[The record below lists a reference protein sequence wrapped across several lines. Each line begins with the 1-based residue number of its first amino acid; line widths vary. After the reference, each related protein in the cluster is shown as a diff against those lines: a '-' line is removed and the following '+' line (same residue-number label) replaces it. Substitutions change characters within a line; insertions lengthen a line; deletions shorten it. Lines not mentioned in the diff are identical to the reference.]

1 MDLITVIDKYIEI
14 SIRRDN
20 LNKTIE
26 SEKDGYAYAKIEGD
40 MAFSEGDY
48 ERESGYNTSA
58 IMHKERQA
66 SAEKEL
72 EQVAQL
78 LEFTHQTYISAV
90 SSMDSIQLKEAAI
103 TMSVRKKDIER
114 QIEELSQRR
123 EWARLQG
130 DKAFASHNFQEE
142 QEYNKISSECYFE
155 INKVEPKI
163 RYYQSFAND
172 LDFRADKVNENNF
185 GGPKL

>member
-20 LNKTIE
+20 LKETIE

-48 ERESGYNTSA
+48 EREAGYNTSA
-58 IMHKERQA
+58 RMHKKRQA
-66 SAEKEL
+66 GAEKEL

-90 SSMDSIQLKEAAI
+90 SSMYSIQLKEAAI

-123 EWARLQG
+123 EWARSQG
-130 DKAFASHNFQEE
+130 DIAFANHNFQEE

-155 INKVEPKI
+155 IKKVEPKI
-163 RYYQSFAND
+163 RYYQLFANY
-172 LDFRADKVNENNF
+172 LNFRADKVNENNF